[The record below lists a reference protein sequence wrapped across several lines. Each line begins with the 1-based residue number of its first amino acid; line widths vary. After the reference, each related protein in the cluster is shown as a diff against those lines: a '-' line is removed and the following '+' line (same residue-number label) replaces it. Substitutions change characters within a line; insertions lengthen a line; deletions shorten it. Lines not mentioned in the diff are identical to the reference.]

1 MVYETALP
9 GTHLQRFIHSL
20 TRNPLFHRRERLQ
33 YAVAIKHKQMM
44 DRRGGGGGG
53 GEPGSPGGGGG
64 SGDGQLRLSG
74 SPYGSGGDDG
84 GSMRVL
90 LSTGG
95 GVGGGGAVVQELPV
109 PELSTLPDLLRILT
123 ECSPFTRDRL
133 ASSALRRGYLR
144 RLLDVFRMCEDLEDE
159 PGCAL
164 CAKVVKALA
173 LLNDTQLLE
182 ALVLPDLFSDVL
194 GALEH
199 DPEYPGPRPGHRETW
214 ATGVVF
220 KEVVPIAST
229 ALRARIHATYRL
241 QYLKDSA
248 LAHCLDD
255 ATFSTLASLVLFN
268 HVEVLVAL
276 QGEPQFL
283 TQLFTRLRESVP
295 GSEQWGDLVA
305 FVQEMCGMARHLQ
318 PQARGKLYAALIQHG
333 AFDVLT
339 SVLRMPRTRVHGPE
353 APSPHAAAAD
363 ILVAFLCHDV
373 AGLRAYLQ
381 TAQGHALLTLLVQL
395 FSGDAPVADPAA
407 AAAAAA
413 TDEQTAA
420 AGNGVV
426 STIGPEYA
434 LVDDGHGDDDP
445 DGLQGHLGEIM
456 RMLLDPEGMEQAV
469 EKNGF
474 LELWYQKCMDRLVAV
489 LQAGSQ
495 PDGAAGGADA
505 VAGAAPRARSP
516 ASSTLVHVLELLCF
530 CVRQHSYRIKYYL
543 LRTHFLDKA
552 LQLLTARKE
561 RAVQLA
567 AIRLVRACLGQ
578 RDDFFTRYLVKHA
591 SLAPVISVFVANGT
605 RNNALNSAVLELL
618 DCLKRDAVALRPVVE
633 HLVSTHGAQLDDA
646 QIDTYCSTWKA
657 LKLRH
662 EQGLEAIDVIGQGG
676 GGAFGHAGDILG
688 ASPLG
693 SRFRIGGLLGP
704 GGGAGGGR
712 RRPDGSMDAREES
725 YFDRDDDVVPAGPG
739 GQGGQQQQQQQLGP
753 GMEHVRPGARSGSPP
768 PMHAGSGSHRAT
780 GLASSPLQ
788 RLVDYGDEEPLP
800 GAVGVG
806 VGGGGGAGHE
816 ARMVLGV
823 PFGGDPEVEDLLMVG
838 PPRASHPLTASPP
851 RMWTGGDGGGEL
863 LAGGGGGALPHS
875 HSPAK
880 AMSPLA
886 KRQRVSGAGD
896 GEDLLPPVGE
906 RPSSPPLPLMPR
918 GGDSGGSMWRDDD
931 GSGALPAVLSGPRV
945 GAPRRLPIKPIT
957 LAGALGVAL
966 GGGAAEGAVHSGSP
980 GEDSAAAA
988 EPGAAGE

>member
-1 MVYETALP
+1 
-9 GTHLQRFIHSL
+9 
-20 TRNPLFHRRERLQ
+20 
-33 YAVAIKHKQMM
+33 VAIKHKQLI
-44 DRRGGGGGG
+44 DRRGGGG
-53 GEPGSPGGGGG
+53 GEPGSPLGGG
-64 SGDGQLRLSG
+64 SGGHDGQLRMSG

-84 GSMRVL
+84 HGSMRVM

-95 GVGGGGAVVQELPV
+95 GGGGGAVVQELPV

-144 RLLDVFRMCEDLEDE
+144 RLLDVFRMCEDLDDE
-159 PGCAL
+159 PGCAQ

-214 ATGVVF
+214 ANGVVF

-283 TQLFTRLRESVP
+283 TQLFTSLRESVP

-318 PQARGKLYAALIQHG
+318 PQARGRLYTALIQHG

-381 TAQGHALLTLLVQL
+381 SAQGHALLTLLVQL
-395 FSGDAPVADPAA
+395 FIGDAPVADPS
-407 AAAAAA
+407 AAAAA
-413 TDEQTAA
+413 TAADEQRAA
-420 AGNGVV
+420 SGNGA
-426 STIGPEYA
+426 SLNTCPEYA

-456 RMLLDPEGMEQAV
+456 RMLVDPEGMEQAV

-489 LQAGSQ
+489 LQAGSESG
-495 PDGAAGGADA
+495 DAAPGADD
-505 VAGAAPRARSP
+505 VAGAPKTRAP

-552 LQLLTARKE
+552 LMLLTARKE

-591 SLAPVISVFVANGT
+591 SLAPVIGVFVANGT

-618 DCLKRDAVALRPVVE
+618 DCLRRDAVLLRPLVE
-633 HLVSTHGAQLDDA
+633 HLVATHGAQLDSA
-646 QIDTYCSTWKA
+646 QIDTYCGTWKA

-676 GGAFGHAGDILG
+676 GAFGHPGDIMG

-693 SRFRIGGLLGP
+693 TRFRIGGLLGP
-704 GGGAGGGR
+704 GGAGGGR
-712 RRPDGSMDAREES
+712 RRPDGSMDSREES
-725 YFDRDDDVVPAGPG
+725 YFDRDDDDVAG
-739 GQGGQQQQQQQLGP
+739 GQGGQQQQLGP
-753 GMEHVRPGARSGSPP
+753 GMEHVRPGSRGGSPP
-768 PMHAGSGSHRAT
+768 PGMHPGNSAHRS

-788 RLVDYGDEEPLP
+788 RLVDYGDEEPLL
-800 GAVGVG
+800 GQ
-806 VGGGGGAGHE
+806 GGGGGGGSTHE

-823 PFGGDPEVEDLLMVG
+823 PFGGGGGGGGGLGEVEDLLMVG
-838 PPRASHPLTASPP
+838 PPRPSHPLTASPP
-851 RMWTGGDGGGEL
+851 RMWTGEGGEL
-863 LAGGGGGALPHS
+863 GGGGGGLAHG

-880 AMSPLA
+880 ATSPLA
-886 KRQRVSGAGD
+886 KRQRVSAGGAD
-896 GEDLLPPVGE
+896 VEDLLPPADDHALS
-906 RPSSPPLPLMPR
+906 PPPLPLMPR
-918 GGDSGGSMWRDDD
+918 GGDGGSLWFDDD
-931 GSGALPAVLSGPRV
+931 ASGALPAALSGPRA
-945 GAPRRLPIKPIT
+945 GAPRRLLPIKPIT
-957 LAGALGVAL
+957 LAGALAQPQQE
-966 GGGAAEGAVHSGSP
+966 GGGEAPPPSGSP
-980 GEDSAAAA
+980 APAAAADSAAA
-988 EPGAAGE
+988 EPGAAAQ

>member
-1 MVYETALP
+1 M
-9 GTHLQRFIHSL
+9 
-20 TRNPLFHRRERLQ
+20 
-33 YAVAIKHKQMM
+33 AIKHKQLL
-44 DRRGGGGGG
+44 DRRGGGGGD
-53 GEPGSPGGGGG
+53 PGSPLGGGA
-64 SGDGQLRLSG
+64 DGQLRMSG
-74 SPYGSGGDDG
+74 SPYGGGDDHG
-84 GSMRVL
+84 GMRVM

-95 GVGGGGAVVQELPV
+95 VGQAAVQELPV

-123 ECSPFTRDRL
+123 ECSPFTRDKL

-144 RLLDVFRMCEDLEDE
+144 RLLDVFRMCEDLEDD
-159 PGCAL
+159 PGCAQ

-199 DPEYPGPRPGHRETW
+199 DPEYPGPRPAHREMW
-214 ATGVVF
+214 ANGVVF

-283 TQLFTRLRESVP
+283 TQLFTSLRDAPP
-295 GSEQWGDLVA
+295 GSEQWCDLVA

-318 PQARGKLYAALIQHG
+318 PQARGRLYAALIQHG

-395 FSGDAPVADPAA
+395 FVGDAPVLDPATAA

-413 TDEQTAA
+413 DAKSEA
-420 AGNGVV
+420 AGG
-426 STIGPEYA
+426 SGAPEYA
-434 LVDDGHGDDDP
+434 LMDDGHGDDDP
-445 DGLQGHLGEIM
+445 DGLQGHLVEIL

-474 LELWYQKCMDRLVAV
+474 LELWYGKCMDRLVSV
-489 LQAGSQ
+489 LQAGNE
-495 PDGAAGGADA
+495 ADA
-505 VAGAAPRARSP
+505 GVAATARNGEAARPRAP
-516 ASSTLVHVLELLCF
+516 ASSTLVHVLELLGF

-552 LQLLTARKE
+552 LCLLSSRKE

-578 RDDFFTRYLVKHA
+578 REDFFTRYLVKHG
-591 SLAPVISVFVANGT
+591 SLGPVVALFCANGT

-618 DCLKRDAVALRPVVE
+618 DCCRKEAVALRPLVE
-633 HLVSTHGAQLDDA
+633 HLVAVHGPALDGA
-646 QIDTYCSTWKA
+646 QIDTYCGTWKA

-662 EQGLEAIDVIGQGG
+662 EQGLEAIDAATTLGG
-676 GGAFGHAGDILG
+676 GQFGHPDVLG
-688 ASPLG
+688 APPLG
-693 SRFRIGGLLGP
+693 SRFIRIGALQ
-704 GGGAGGGR
+704 GGGR

-725 YFDRDDDVVPAGPG
+725 YFDRDDDDGAGPG
-739 GQGGQQQQQQQLGP
+739 VQGSVAQQQLGP
-753 GMEHVRPGARSGSPP
+753 GMEHVRPGPRGSSPP
-768 PMHAGSGSHRAT
+768 PMHRSGGSGGSGLG

-788 RLVDYGDEEPLP
+788 RLVDYGDDDPP
-800 GAVGVG
+800 GQGPGPGEARLVLGVSF
-806 VGGGGGAGHE
+806 GGGGGGG
-816 ARMVLGV
+816 LGA
-823 PFGGDPEVEDLLMVG
+823 DVEDLVMVG
-838 PPRASHPLTASPP
+838 PPRPSHPLTASPP
-851 RMWTGGDGGGEL
+851 RMWTSSGDGGEL
-863 LAGGGGGALPHS
+863 LGVGGSVGGHHS
-875 HSPAK
+875 HSPA
-880 AMSPLA
+880 AATSPLS
-886 KRQRVSGAGD
+886 KRQRLSSSGD
-896 GEDLLPPVGE
+896 DLLPP
-906 RPSSPPLPLMPR
+906 RDDPPSSPPLPLMPR
-918 GGDSGGSMWRDDD
+918 GGDSGGGLWFDDD
-931 GSGALPAVLSGPRV
+931 GGGSLPAVLNGPRV

-957 LAGALGVAL
+957 LTGALAQQPQQQEA
-966 GGGAAEGAVHSGSP
+966 GGGERPAGGSP
-980 GEDSAAAA
+980 LPAGEDIAATAS
-988 EPGAAGE
+988 PGAAAK